1 MRLDADLPSFVINL
15 RAMKYGQFNLRVK
28 NTIASSFCI
37 ISSFIFIGG
46 FNSLYSQIIP
56 AAHQFAKYVPAL
68 KGKKVGLVANHTTM
82 VGETHLADTLIELG
96 VQLVKIFAPEHGFR
110 GDAANGEHVKNA
122 IDPKSGLTIVSLY
135 GKNKKP
141 SSKDLKGI
149 EAVIFDMQDV
159 GVRFYTYL
167 TTMHYIMEACAE
179 NNIPL
184 WILDRPNPN
193 GHYVDGPILDP
204 KFVQSMV
211 GMHAIPL
218 VHGMTLGELA
228 LMIKGEKW
236 ISKSHKLK
244 LNVIPVAQYD
254 HNTPYKLPVPP
265 SPNLQSQAS
274 IILYPSLGL
283 FEGTI
288 MSMGR
293 GTAWPFEVI
302 GAPWFVEGNFE
313 FTPKSIRGKAVNPPY
328 ENQTCKGIYLKDFAL
343 DYLVDYQKIY
353 LVWILEMYKAY
364 GSKPEF
370 FNNFFDKLAGTPELR
385 NQIIAGKTEEEIR
398 SSWESRLTD
407 FRKLRKQYLLYP
419 HDETR
424 GVLYPTTIL
433 KKP

>member
-1 MRLDADLPSFVINL
+1 MRLDTDLPSFVINL
-15 RAMKYGQFNLRVK
+15 RAMKYGQFNFRVK

-37 ISSFIFIGG
+37 IFSLIFLGG
-46 FNSLYSQIIP
+46 YNSLFAQIVP
-56 AAHQFAKYVPAL
+56 GANQFSKYTPAL
-68 KGKKVGLVANHTTM
+68 KGKKVAIVANHTSM
-82 VGETHLADTLIELG
+82 IGNSHLVDTLLKEG

-122 IDPKSGLTIVSLY
+122 IDPQSGLPILSLY

-141 SSKDLKGI
+141 SNKDLKGVD
-149 EAVIFDMQDV
+149 AVVFDMQDV

-167 TTMHYIMEACAE
+167 STMHYIMEACAE

-193 GHYVDGPILDP
+193 GHYIDGPILDP

-236 ISKSHKLK
+236 ISKAQKLK
-244 LNVIPVAQYD
+244 LHVVDVAFYD
-254 HNTPYKLPVPP
+254 HNTPYKLPIPP
-265 SPNLQSQAS
+265 SPNLQSEAS

-293 GTAWPFEVI
+293 GTPWPFEI
-302 GAPWFVEGNFE
+302 LGAPWFQEGTFE
-313 FTPKSIRGKAVNPPY
+313 FTPKEIPGKAMNPPY
-328 ENQTCKGIYLKDFAL
+328 RDQNCKGLNLKNFAL

-353 LVWILEMYKAY
+353 LVWIIEMYKSY
-364 GSKPEF
+364 GSKPDF

-385 NQIIAGKTEEEIR
+385 NQIIEGKTESEIR
-398 SSWESRLTD
+398 SSWEPSLTE
-407 FRKLRKQYLLYP
+407 FRKLRKRYLRYP
-419 HDETR
+419 HDESR
-424 GVLYPTTIL
+424 GVLFPTKIL